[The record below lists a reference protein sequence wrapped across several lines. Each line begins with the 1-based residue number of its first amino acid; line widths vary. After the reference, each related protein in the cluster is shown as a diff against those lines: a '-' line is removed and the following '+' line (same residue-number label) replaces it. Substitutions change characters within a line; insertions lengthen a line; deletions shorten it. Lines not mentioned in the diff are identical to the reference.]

1 MEFNVSGR
9 NVTITDRFEEYTLD
23 RGAKIE
29 QLAPKVQ
36 RVDVKVSREA
46 AVRSAASQVTVE
58 ITVLGTGRAIRA
70 EARANDKFSAF
81 DLAFAKLLE
90 RLRRARD
97 KQKVHHGRHA
107 PQKVADATGA
117 LPVVPSGS
125 TLADSILAGQ
135 SEAEHVELDPTPVEI
150 RRKTFPASRMSVDDA
165 VDNMEMV
172 GHPFYLFIDDET
184 GEHAVVY
191 RRKGWS
197 YGIITLDEAV
207 GDETQR
213 GVSGYRGAKTF
224 EDA

>member
-36 RVDVKVSREA
+36 RVEVKVSREA

-135 SEAEHVELDPTPVEI
+135 SEAEQVELDPTPVEI